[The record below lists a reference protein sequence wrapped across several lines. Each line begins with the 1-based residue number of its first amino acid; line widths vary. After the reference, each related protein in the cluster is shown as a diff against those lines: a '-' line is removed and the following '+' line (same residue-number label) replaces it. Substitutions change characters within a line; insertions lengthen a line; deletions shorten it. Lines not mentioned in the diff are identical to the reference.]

1 MKRGKTR
8 KLNNLKELKIGMRVM
23 GVKSRLEYQITEI
36 TPERIVA
43 TRLQEISNTDEW
55 KIID

>member
-1 MKRGKTR
+1 MKKTR
-8 KLNNLKELKIGMRVM
+8 KLNDLKELKIGMIVR

-43 TRLQEISNTDEW
+43 TRLQEIANINEW
-55 KIID
+55 KIVED